1 MCCWPDLS
9 QRRKAKIHE
18 RLADYGFILRYLE
31 GADEITGYS
40 YEPWHFRYINDPA
53 IAKEIMDAGITLE
66 EYLGEVPSEED
77 AASEDAASEDVVIEF
92 LSDYHSPVD
101 AVGAWEPDT
110 EYTDWQWWLART
122 EGGEWELMTCGY

>member
-1 MCCWPDLS
+1 M
-9 QRRKAKIHE
+9 HE

-122 EGGEWELMTCGY
+122 EGGEWELMTSGY